1 MPAGKAAAL
10 KGIFGHMLDRV
21 LKVAKKS
28 GRELDPEMLIKGHGK
43 NVAKADHIAVFK
55 VGSRRTL
62 RGKTKEYVRQ
72 LRLQMDGINGMT
84 ANELLEKVSRTG
96 TAQKDARER
105 YKKYLTKEIRK
116 EHRQQG
122 LSGRALE
129 QKVEDEV
136 RKEMSGLVALHNPDI
151 VAGGKDIIKDGPDGL
166 PLMGDKWVNSSIG
179 SQWKHKGLADALK
192 DYARQLQA
200 AGKGDQLLNVDFILE

>member
-1 MPAGKAAAL
+1 
-10 KGIFGHMLDRV
+10 MLDEV

-28 GRELDPEMLIKGHGK
+28 GRKLDADKLIKGHGK
-43 NVAKADHIAVFK
+43 NITKADHIMVFK
-55 VGSRRTL
+55 VGDRVNL
-62 RGKTKEYVRQ
+62 RNKTNEYVRQ

-84 ANELLEKVSRTG
+84 ANEFLEKVSRTG

-105 YKKYLTKEIRK
+105 YRQNLREKIREEYGRK
-116 EHRQQG
+116 G
-122 LSGRALE
+122 LSDKELE
-129 QKVEDEV
+129 DKVERKV

>member
-1 MPAGKAAAL
+1 
-10 KGIFGHMLDRV
+10 MLDEV
-21 LKVAKKS
+21 LKVAEKS
-28 GRELDPEMLIKGHGK
+28 GRKLDADKLIKGHGK
-43 NVAKADHIAVFK
+43 NVAKADRIMVFK
-55 VGSRRTL
+55 VGDRVDL
-62 RGKTKEYVRQ
+62 RNKTNEYVRQ

-96 TAQKDARER
+96 TAQKGARER
-105 YKKYLTKEIRK
+105 YRRHLEEKLLK

-166 PLMGDKWVNSSIG
+166 PLMGDKWVNSSTR
-179 SQWKHKGLADALK
+179 SQWKHQGLAEALK
-192 DYARQLQA
+192 WRAEQL
-200 AGKGDQLLNVDFILE
+200 

>member
-1 MPAGKAAAL
+1 
-10 KGIFGHMLDRV
+10 MLDRV

-43 NVAKADHIAVFK
+43 NVSKADHIVVFK

-179 SQWKHKGLADALK
+179 SQWKHQGPAGALK
-192 DYARQLQA
+192 WHAEQL
-200 AGKGDQLLNVDFILE
+200 

>member
-1 MPAGKAAAL
+1 
-10 KGIFGHMLDRV
+10 MLDRV

-84 ANELLEKVSRTG
+84 ANEFLEKVSRTG
-96 TAQKDARER
+96 TAQKGARER
-105 YKKYLTKEIRK
+105 YRQNLREKIREEYGRK
-116 EHRQQG
+116 G
-122 LSGRALE
+122 LSDKELE
-129 QKVEDEV
+129 DKVERKV

-179 SQWKHKGLADALK
+179 SQWKHQGLADALK

>member
-43 NVAKADHIAVFK
+43 NVAKADHIVVFK

-105 YKKYLTKEIRK
+105 YKEYLTKEIRK
-116 EHRQQG
+116 EYSQKG
-122 LSGRALE
+122 LSDKELE
-129 QKVEDEV
+129 DKVERKV

-179 SQWKHKGLADALK
+179 SQWKHKGLAEALK
-192 DYARQLQA
+192 WHAEQL
-200 AGKGDQLLNVDFILE
+200 

>member
-43 NVAKADHIAVFK
+43 NVSKADHIVVFK

-96 TAQKDARER
+96 TAQKGARER
-105 YKKYLTKEIRK
+105 YRRHLEEKLLK

-179 SQWKHKGLADALK
+179 SQWKHQGPAEALK
-192 DYARQLQA
+192 WRAEQL
-200 AGKGDQLLNVDFILE
+200 

>member
-1 MPAGKAAAL
+1 MAKGKAATL

-96 TAQKDARER
+96 TAQKGARER
-105 YKKYLTKEIRK
+105 YRRHLEEKLLK

-166 PLMGDKWVNSSIG
+166 PLMGDKWVNSSTR
-179 SQWKHKGLADALK
+179 SQWKHQGPAGALK
-192 DYARQLQA
+192 WHAEQL
-200 AGKGDQLLNVDFILE
+200 

>member
-84 ANELLEKVSRTG
+84 ANEFLEKVSRTG

-166 PLMGDKWVNSSIG
+166 PLMGDKWVNSSTR
-179 SQWKHKGLADALK
+179 SQWKHQGLAEALK
-192 DYARQLQA
+192 WHAEQL
-200 AGKGDQLLNVDFILE
+200 

>member
-1 MPAGKAAAL
+1 MAKGKAATL
-10 KGIFGHMLDRV
+10 KGIFGHMLDEV
-21 LKVAKKS
+21 LKVAEKS
-28 GRELDPEMLIKGHGK
+28 GRKLDADKLIKGHGK
-43 NVAKADHIAVFK
+43 NVAKADRIMVFK
-55 VGSRRTL
+55 VGDRVNL
-62 RGKTKEYVRQ
+62 RNKTNEYVRQ

-84 ANELLEKVSRTG
+84 ANEFLEKVSRTG

-166 PLMGDKWVNSSIG
+166 PLMGDKWVNSSTR
-179 SQWKHKGLADALK
+179 SQWKHQGLAEALK
-192 DYARQLQA
+192 WHAEQL
-200 AGKGDQLLNVDFILE
+200 

>member
-1 MPAGKAAAL
+1 
-10 KGIFGHMLDRV
+10 MLDEV

-28 GRELDPEMLIKGHGK
+28 GRKLDADKLIKGHGK
-43 NVAKADHIAVFK
+43 NITKADHIMVFK
-55 VGSRRTL
+55 VGDRVNL
-62 RGKTKEYVRQ
+62 RNKTNEYVRQ

-84 ANELLEKVSRTG
+84 ANEFLEKVSRTG

-105 YKKYLTKEIRK
+105 YRQNLREKIREEYGRK
-116 EHRQQG
+116 G
-122 LSGRALE
+122 LSDKELE
-129 QKVEDEV
+129 DKVERKV

-179 SQWKHKGLADALK
+179 SQWKHQGLADALK

>member
-1 MPAGKAAAL
+1 M
-10 KGIFGHMLDRV
+10 
-21 LKVAKKS
+21 KVAKKS

-84 ANELLEKVSRTG
+84 ANEFLEKVSRTG

-105 YKKYLTKEIRK
+105 YRQNLREKIREEYGRK
-116 EHRQQG
+116 G
-122 LSGRALE
+122 LSDKELE
-129 QKVEDEV
+129 DKVERKV

-179 SQWKHKGLADALK
+179 SQWKHQGLADALK

>member
-1 MPAGKAAAL
+1 
-10 KGIFGHMLDRV
+10 MLDEV

-28 GRELDPEMLIKGHGK
+28 GRKLDADKLIKGHGK
-43 NVAKADHIAVFK
+43 NITKADHIAVFK
-55 VGSRRTL
+55 AGSRRTL

-105 YKKYLTKEIRK
+105 YKEYLTKEIRK
-116 EHRQQG
+116 EYSQKG
-122 LSGRALE
+122 LSDKELE
-129 QKVEDEV
+129 DKVERKV

-179 SQWKHKGLADALK
+179 SQWKHKGLAEALK
-192 DYARQLQA
+192 WHAEQL
-200 AGKGDQLLNVDFILE
+200 

>member
-1 MPAGKAAAL
+1 
-10 KGIFGHMLDRV
+10 MLDRV

-96 TAQKDARER
+96 TAQKGARER
-105 YKKYLTKEIRK
+105 YRQNLREKIREEYGRK
-116 EHRQQG
+116 G
-122 LSGRALE
+122 LSDKELE
-129 QKVEDEV
+129 DKGERKV

>member
-96 TAQKDARER
+96 TAQKGARER
-105 YKKYLTKEIRK
+105 YRQNLREKIREEYGRK
-116 EHRQQG
+116 G
-122 LSGRALE
+122 LSDKELE
-129 QKVEDEV
+129 DKVERKV

>member
-1 MPAGKAAAL
+1 MAKGKAATL
-10 KGIFGHMLDRV
+10 KGIFGHMLDEV

-28 GRELDPEMLIKGHGK
+28 GRKLDADKLIKGHGK
-43 NVAKADHIAVFK
+43 NITKADRIMVFK
-55 VGSRRTL
+55 VGDKVDL
-62 RGKTKEYVRQ
+62 RKKTNEYVRQ

-84 ANELLEKVSRTG
+84 ANEFLEKVSRTG
-96 TAQKDARER
+96 TAQKGARER
-105 YKKYLTKEIRK
+105 YRRHLEEKLLK

-166 PLMGDKWVNSSIG
+166 PLMGDKWVNSSTR
-179 SQWKHKGLADALK
+179 SQWKHQGLAEALK
-192 DYARQLQA
+192 WHAEQL
-200 AGKGDQLLNVDFILE
+200 